1 MNQKIQTVG
10 IASVGYYLPS
20 GRLTAEEMSKLSN
33 LPEMVFTEK
42 IGINQK
48 PIAAKDEHPSDMG
61 MKAALKAIENAEITA
76 KEIDLIAYCGAG
88 DYDYRFWSPAAKIQ
102 GEIGAEN
109 AFAFEVKNFCNSGNL
124 GINLCRNMLLADDEL
139 SYALIICSDK
149 LSVLLDYTDLDC
161 LSTFTFADGSAA
173 AILKKGESSNQ
184 ILSYHAITDGKM
196 ADYLKVPLAGTKFP
210 IDNKEVDKELSYLKV
225 GNPKQLDNILS
236 EVYLENY
243 QKVIHKSLV
252 KSGYSIDDVDFLFTY
267 QVKKSLL
274 NRIFESLELDQKKT
288 FISLPENG
296 HLGAVDTLF
305 CLGKTLESNQIKPG
319 NLVVL
324 ASSAAGFSWAALTV
338 KYN

>member
-1 MNQKIQTVG
+1 MKAETVG

-20 GRLTAEEMSKLSN
+20 GVLTSEEMAKLSN

-42 IGINQK
+42 IGINKK

-61 MKAALKAIENAEITA
+61 IKAALKAIDNAEITA
-76 KEIDLIAYCGAG
+76 KEINLIAYCGAG

-102 GEIGAEN
+102 DEIGAEN
-109 AFAFEVKNFCNSGNL
+109 AFAFEVRNFCNSGNL
-124 GINLCRNMLLADDEL
+124 GIHLCRNMLLADDEL
-139 SYALIICSDK
+139 TYALIICSDK

-161 LSTFTFADGSAA
+161 LSTFIFADGSAA
-173 AILKKGESSNQ
+173 AILKKGEPSNQ
-184 ILSYHAITDGKM
+184 ILAYHAMTNGKM

-210 IDNKEVDKELSYLKV
+210 LENTEIDKELSYLKV
-225 GNPKQLDNILS
+225 ANPKELDNILS
-236 EVYLENY
+236 DVYLENY
-243 QKVIHKSLV
+243 QKVIHKSLA
-252 KSGYSIDDVDFLFTY
+252 KSGYSIDNVDFLFTN

-274 NRIFESLELDQKKT
+274 QRILESLGLSNEQT

-296 HLGAVDTLF
+296 HLGAVDTIF
-305 CLGKTLESNQIKPG
+305 CLGKTLDSNKIKPG